1 MARYAQACN
10 LFPSPDLGRKL
21 DVLRGHCEREGRDFD
36 DIEKTVLFNFDVGD
50 EGERVDETL
59 AGLGRLAAMGFDVA
73 HGRVRDVWR
82 VTPLEV
88 LGAEVVPAAARL

>member
-1 MARYAQACN
+1 MARYARACN
-10 LFPSPDLGRKL
+10 LFPGPDLERKL

-59 AGLGRLAAMGFDVA
+59 DGLAQLASLGFDVA
-73 HGRVRDVWR
+73 HGRVKDIWR

-88 LGAEVVPAAARL
+88 LGTEIVPAAAAL